1 MSNENIFNEKRSK
14 LVDYLKRAGITNQ
27 HVLDAFLHVPR
38 HSYVDPAFH
47 ARAYDDDA
55 LPIGFDQTISSPSI
69 VAKMTQLIFEDNKM
83 KNVLEI
89 GTGCG
94 YQTSILSKLFTS
106 VTTIERIKSLHLT
119 AKKRLRDFN
128 YNNMT
133 FLHGDGFHG
142 HKSNSPYDAI
152 IMTASP
158 NKIPPGLVSQL
169 KPSGRIIL
177 PLNINGSQKL
187 YMIKNTK
194 NGLLKKEVDDVLF
207 VPMLEGVS

>member
-1 MSNENIFNEKRSK
+1 MTNDNIFNEKRSK
-14 LVDYLKRAGITNQ
+14 LVDYLKGAGITNQ
-27 HVLDAFLHVPR
+27 DVLNAILDVPR

-47 ARAYDDDA
+47 PRAYDDDA
-55 LPIGFDQTISSPSI
+55 LPIGFDQTISSPTI
-69 VAKMTQLIFEDNKM
+69 VAKMTQLIYEDNKM

-119 AKKRLRDFN
+119 AKKRLSDFN
-128 YNNMT
+128 YNNIT

-158 NKIPPGLVSQL
+158 NKIPSGLVNQL

-187 YMIKNTK
+187 YRIKNTK

>member
-27 HVLDAFLHVPR
+27 NVLDAFLHVPR

-106 VTTIERIKSLHLT
+106 VTTIERIKSLHLM
-119 AKKRLRDFN
+119 AKKRLSDFN
-128 YNNMT
+128 YNNIT

-158 NKIPPGLVSQL
+158 NEIPSCLVSQL

-177 PLNINGSQKL
+177 PLNINGSQRL
-187 YMIKNTK
+187 FRVKNTK

>member
-1 MSNENIFNEKRSK
+1 MTNENIFNEKRSK
-14 LVDYLKRAGITNQ
+14 LVDYLKKAGITNKN
-27 HVLDAFLHVPR
+27 VLDAFLHVPR
-38 HSYVDPAFH
+38 HSYIDPAFH
-47 ARAYDDDA
+47 PRAYDNDA

-69 VAKMTQLIFEDNKM
+69 VAKMTQLIYEDNKM

-94 YQTSILSKLFTS
+94 YQTSILSEIFTS

-119 AKKRLRDFN
+119 AKKRLSDFN
-128 YNNMT
+128 YNNIT

-158 NKIPPGLVSQL
+158 NEIPSGLVSQL
-169 KPSGRIIL
+169 KPSGRIVL

-187 YMIKNTK
+187 FRIKNTK

>member
-1 MSNENIFNEKRSK
+1 MTNENIFNEKRSK
-14 LVDYLKRAGITNQ
+14 LVDYLKGTGITNQ
-27 HVLDAFLHVPR
+27 DVLNAILNVPR

-47 ARAYDDDA
+47 PRAYDDDA
-55 LPIGFDQTISSPSI
+55 LPIGFDQTISSPTI
-69 VAKMTQLIFEDNKM
+69 VAKMTQLIYEDNKM

-106 VTTIERIKSLHLT
+106 VTTIERIKSLHLM
-119 AKKRLRDFN
+119 AKKRLSDFN
-128 YNNMT
+128 YNNIT

-158 NKIPPGLVSQL
+158 NEIPSCLVCQL

-187 YMIKNTK
+187 FRVKNTK